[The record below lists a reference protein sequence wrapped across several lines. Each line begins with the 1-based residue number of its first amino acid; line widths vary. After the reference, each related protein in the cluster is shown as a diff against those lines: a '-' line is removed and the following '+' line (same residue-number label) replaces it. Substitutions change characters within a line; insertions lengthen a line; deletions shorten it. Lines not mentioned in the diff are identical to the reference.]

1 MHLTAFPFTLID
13 WTKVPASEHKGER
26 GTAVWRT
33 VNAGGDVEGA
43 GSAMRMRIV
52 EYTPGYT
59 ADHWCGK
66 GHIVYCLAGELRT
79 ELRDG
84 RAFTL
89 TPGMSYHVAD
99 TERGG
104 EEHRSSTET
113 GARLFI
119 VD

>member
-13 WTKVPASEHKGER
+13 WSKVTPTEHKGER
-26 GTAVWRT
+26 GTATWRT
-33 VNAGGDVEGA
+33 VNAGA
-43 GSAMRMRIV
+43 GNGGGAMRMRIV
-52 EYTPGYT
+52 EYTPGYA

-66 GHIVYCLAGELRT
+66 GHVVYCLAGELRT

-84 RAFTL
+84 RVFTL

-99 TERGG
+99 NERGG